1 MWDLPGTGIELVS
14 PALSGGFLT
23 TGPPGKSQ
31 SLFLIETQNSLIL
44 LLFAI
49 WHLGAGFP
57 RPPAITGATGFKS
70 QILALS
76 PHLLTSARWGFRF
89 DTAAFLTSSSMWP
102 VHTLEFWQAQPQE
115 VAGDNLTFMCLPAG
129 VASVAWQPGEKS
141 KFTLKQNLSNH
152 KSKGEGGGKQVGEGK
167 KGILSYSRSIENMG
181 FAVSWIAK
189 KMYFFCFSLYPLQN
203 RWGGK
208 KQGTCLQSIQSL
220 TQISGRKPL

>member
-89 DTAAFLTSSSMWP
+89 DT
-102 VHTLEFWQAQPQE
+102 
-115 VAGDNLTFMCLPAG
+115 
-129 VASVAWQPGEKS
+129 
-141 KFTLKQNLSNH
+141 
-152 KSKGEGGGKQVGEGK
+152 
-167 KGILSYSRSIENMG
+167 
-181 FAVSWIAK
+181 
-189 KMYFFCFSLYPLQN
+189 FCFFIKIHAYTCVFTATAYLHSSNYLLWKVIIHCESRRSTKHWSLYVSYWRLNGCHWEPPEMEKVLYM
-203 RWGGK
+203 K
-208 KQGTCLQSIQSL
+208 
-220 TQISGRKPL
+220 

>member
-1 MWDLPGTGIELVS
+1 MWDLPGTGTELVS

-31 SLFLIETQNSLIL
+31 SFFLIETQNSPIS

-76 PHLLTSARWGFRF
+76 PHLLTSACWGFRF

-115 VAGDNLTFMCLPAG
+115 VAEDNLTFMCLPAG

-141 KFTLKQNLSNH
+141 KFTPKQNLSQPQIKRRRGRETSGGRKKRNFELQQINREYGLRSQLN
-152 KSKGEGGGKQVGEGK
+152 SKKNVLLLFF
-167 KGILSYSRSIENMG
+167 IVP
-181 FAVSWIAK
+181 FAK
-189 KMYFFCFSLYPLQN
+189 PP
-203 RWGGK
+203 K
-208 KQGTCLQSIQSL
+208 KQKTGNVFTINTELNPHQ
-220 TQISGRKPL
+220 